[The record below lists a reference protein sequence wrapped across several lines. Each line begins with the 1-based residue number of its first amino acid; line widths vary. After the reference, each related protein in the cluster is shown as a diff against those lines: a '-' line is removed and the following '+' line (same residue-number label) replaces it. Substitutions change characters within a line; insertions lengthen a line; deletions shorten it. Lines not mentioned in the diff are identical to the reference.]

1 MYMKKAFLALAVLC
15 GIGLMT
21 GCKNGTAGENQN
33 DTLQPAN
40 EVVSNEST
48 TKTIWDELERLT
60 DKIYASDTLLPE
72 EWSFFFEHFDTLW
85 GSPAEATGHALYG
98 VLTELWYSEHMER
111 EGLAHL
117 SPEKRE
123 HVLESMMYLM
133 DIDIMED
140 AHTYTWDE
148 FTTQFP
154 VFEGSKAAEKALE
167 EINKWKEEINYWKKE
182 ESNQ

>member
-1 MYMKKAFLALAVLC
+1 MKKAFLTLAVLC

-21 GCKNGTAGENQN
+21 GCKNGTAGENPN

-40 EVVSNEST
+40 EVVSNEPPREI
-48 TKTIWDELERLT
+48 IWDELERLT
-60 DKIYASDTLLPE
+60 DKIYAGDTLLPE
-72 EWSFFFEHFDTLW
+72 EWSFFFEHFDTLD
-85 GSPAEATGHALYG
+85 GGPAEATGCALYRA
-98 VLTELWYSEHMER
+98 LAEPWYREHMER

-123 HVLESMMYLM
+123 HVLETMMHLM
-133 DIDIMED
+133 SIDIMGD
-140 AHTYTWDE
+140 AYTFTWDE

-167 EINKWKEEINYWKKE
+167 EINKWKEEE
-182 ESNQ
+182 R